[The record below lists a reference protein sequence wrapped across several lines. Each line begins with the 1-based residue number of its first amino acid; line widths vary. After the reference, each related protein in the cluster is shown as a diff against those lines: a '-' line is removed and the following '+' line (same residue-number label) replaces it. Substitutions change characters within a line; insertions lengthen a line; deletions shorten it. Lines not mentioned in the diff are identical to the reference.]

1 MFSQYLIR
9 PHYIFYLSPRG
20 CVAYRRRGF
29 ITSMLIFESNWL
41 SNMLK
46 YTQDKAEHKKLYT
59 FITVHFTYW
68 LSCIAEIAYKSIDQ
82 QTHSDALLR
91 IWTQTVNE

>member
-1 MFSQYLIR
+1 
-9 PHYIFYLSPRG
+9 
-20 CVAYRRRGF
+20 
-29 ITSMLIFESNWL
+29 
-41 SNMLK
+41 MLK
-46 YTQDKAEHKKLYT
+46 YTQDKAERKKLYT